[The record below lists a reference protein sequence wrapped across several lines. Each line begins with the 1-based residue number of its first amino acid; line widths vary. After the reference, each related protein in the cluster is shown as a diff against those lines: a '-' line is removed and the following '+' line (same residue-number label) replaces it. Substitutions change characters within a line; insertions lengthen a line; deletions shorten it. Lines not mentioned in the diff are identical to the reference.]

1 MFKLSK
7 FGEKF
12 SQESGIISLMK
23 DLGTALNENPELV
36 FMGGGNPARIP
47 EIEDFFH
54 QRLKQ
59 ITESESERFNLLSV
73 YQSPQGEV
81 QLRKEMANYL
91 GNRFGWEISEKNI
104 AFANGS
110 QSAFFT
116 IYNVLAG
123 EMSNGEI
130 KKIHFPLAP
139 EYVGYANAGL
149 SEAFFSSTKPD
160 IELIDDDMFKYHVNF
175 EQLTINDD
183 IAALSVSR
191 PTNPTG
197 NVLTDDEIK
206 QLDAIA
212 KQHHIPLVIDGAYGL
227 PFPNITFVDA
237 TPHWNENTIL
247 VLSLS
252 KLGLP
257 AVRTGIVIANEDF
270 IEQFTKVNTI
280 CNLATSS
287 TGPTLMLGIFD
298 NDDITGLT
306 ETVRHY
312 YRTKVAS
319 VTQEIRTAL
328 AGIPYRIH
336 VPEGAIFIWLWL
348 QDLPISSNE
357 LYQNLKAKG
366 VLVIPGEEFF
376 IGLDNWQHKSECI
389 RISYAQSPEK
399 ITAGIQI
406 IQQEL
411 QALYK
416 ING

>member
-12 SQESGIISLMK
+12 SQESGIVSLMD
-23 DLGTALNENPELV
+23 DLGTALNENPELI

-47 EIEDFFH
+47 EIEDYFH

-59 ITESESERFNLLSV
+59 ITESDDDRFNLLSV
-73 YQSPQGEV
+73 YQSPQGELK
-81 QLRKEMANYL
+81 LRKEMASYL
-91 GNRFGWEISEKNI
+91 SRRFNWQITEKNI

-116 IYNVLAG
+116 IYNILAG
-123 EMSNGEI
+123 EMPNGEN

-149 SEAFFSSTKPD
+149 SERFFSSTKPD
-160 IELIDDDMFKYHVNF
+160 IELIGDDMFKYHVNF
-175 EQLTINDD
+175 EQLNINEN

-197 NVLTDDEIK
+197 NVLTDEEIN

-212 KQHHIPLVIDGAYGL
+212 QQHNIPLIIDGAYGL
-227 PFPNITFVDA
+227 PFPNITFVEA
-237 TPHWNENTIL
+237 KPHWNDNTIL

-257 AVRTGIVIANEDF
+257 AVRTGIVIANEEF
-270 IEQFTKVNTI
+270 IGQFTRVNTI

-287 TGPTLMLGIFD
+287 TGPTLISGIF
-298 NDDITGLT
+298 NNNEITTLT

-312 YRTKVAS
+312 YRTKVDL
-319 VTQEIRTAL
+319 VTQELKQAL

-348 QDLPISSNE
+348 QDLPITSNE
-357 LYQNLKAKG
+357 LYQKLKSKG

-376 IGLDNWQHKSECI
+376 IGLDDWQHKKECI

-399 ITAGIQI
+399 ITAGINI
-406 IQQEL
+406 IQEEL
-411 QALYK
+411 KALYPF
-416 ING
+416 N

>member
-23 DLGTALNENPELV
+23 DLGSALNENPDLI

-47 EIEDFFH
+47 QIEDYFH

-59 ITESESERFNLLSV
+59 VAESENERFNLLSV
-73 YQSPQGEV
+73 YQSPQGEL
-81 QLRKEMANYL
+81 QLRKEMADYL
-91 GNRFGWEISEKNI
+91 GRRFEWQITEKNI

-116 IYNVLAG
+116 IYNLLAG
-123 EMSNGEI
+123 EMPDGEQ

-149 SEAFFSSTKPD
+149 SEAFFTSTKPD
-160 IELIDDDMFKYHVNF
+160 IELIGDDMFKYHVNF
-175 EQLTINDD
+175 EQLNVSEN

-206 QLDAIA
+206 QLDALA
-212 KQHHIPLVIDGAYGL
+212 KQNNIPLIIDGAYGL

-257 AVRTGIVIANEDF
+257 AVRTGIVIANEEF
-270 IEQFTKVNTI
+270 IDQFTKVNTI

-287 TGPTLMLGIFD
+287 TGPTLMSGTFN

-312 YRTKVAS
+312 YKTKVAS
-319 VTQEIRTAL
+319 VAQELKAAL
-328 AGIPYRIH
+328 AGIPFRIH

-348 QDLPISSNE
+348 QDLPITSNE
-357 LYQNLKAKG
+357 LYQKLKSKG

-389 RISYAQSPEK
+389 RISYAQPPEK
-399 ITAGIQI
+399 ITAGINI

-411 QALYK
+411 KALYQV
-416 ING
+416 G

>member
-12 SQESGIISLMK
+12 SQESGIVSLME
-23 DLGTALNENPELV
+23 DLGTALNENPDLI

-47 EIEDFFH
+47 EIEDYFH

-59 ITESESERFNLLSV
+59 VAESEDARFNLLSV
-73 YQSPQGEV
+73 YQSPQGEL
-81 QLRKEMANYL
+81 QLRKEMASYL
-91 GNRFGWEISEKNI
+91 SRRFHWKITEKNI

-116 IYNVLAG
+116 IYNLLAG
-123 EMSNGEI
+123 EMPNGEK

-149 SEAFFSSTKPD
+149 SDLFFSSTKPD
-160 IELIDDDMFKYHVNF
+160 IELIGDDMFKYHVNF
-175 EQLTINDD
+175 ERLKVNDN

-197 NVLTDDEIK
+197 NVLTDEEIN
-206 QLDAIA
+206 QLDALA
-212 KQHHIPLVIDGAYGL
+212 KQHNIPLIIDGAYGL
-227 PFPNITFVDA
+227 PFPNITFVEVK
-237 TPHWNENTIL
+237 PHWNDNTIL

-257 AVRTGIVIANEDF
+257 AVRTGIVIANEEF
-270 IEQFTKVNTI
+270 IEQFTRVNTI

-287 TGPTLMLGIFD
+287 TGPTLISGIFN
-298 NDDITGLT
+298 NDEITTLT
-306 ETVRHY
+306 QTVRHY
-312 YRTKVAS
+312 YQTKVEF
-319 VTQEIRTAL
+319 VTQAFKKAL
-328 AGIPYRIH
+328 TGIPYRIH

-348 QDLPISSNE
+348 QDLPITSNE
-357 LYQNLKAKG
+357 LYQKLKSKG

-376 IGLDNWQHKSECI
+376 IGLDDWQHKKECI

-399 ITAGIQI
+399 ITAGINI

-411 QALYK
+411 KALYQ
-416 ING
+416 IN

>member
-12 SQESGIISLMK
+12 SQESGIINLMK
-23 DLGTALNENPELV
+23 DLGSALNENPDLI

-47 EIEDFFH
+47 EIEDYFH

-59 ITESESERFNLLSV
+59 VTESENERFNLLSV
-73 YQSPQGEV
+73 YQSPQGEL
-81 QLRKEMANYL
+81 QLRKEMADYL
-91 GNRFGWEISEKNI
+91 SRRFGWQITEKNI

-116 IYNVLAG
+116 IYNLLAG
-123 EMSNGEI
+123 EMPDGEK

-139 EYVGYANAGL
+139 EYVGYDNAGL
-149 SEAFFSSTKPD
+149 SEAFFSSTKPE
-160 IELIDDDMFKYHVNF
+160 IELIGDDMFKYHVNF
-175 EQLTINDD
+175 DQLNINDD

-206 QLDAIA
+206 QLDALA
-212 KQHHIPLVIDGAYGL
+212 KQNNIPLIIDGAYGL

-257 AVRTGIVIANEDF
+257 AVRTGIVIANEEF
-270 IEQFTKVNTI
+270 IEQFTRVNTI
-280 CNLATSS
+280 CNLAPSS
-287 TGPTLMLGIFD
+287 TGPTLISGTFK
-298 NDDITGLT
+298 NDEVTALT

-319 VTQEIRTAL
+319 VAQELKSAL
-328 AGIPYRIH
+328 AGIPFRIH

-348 QDLPISSNE
+348 QDLPITSND
-357 LYQNLKAKG
+357 LYQKLKSKG

-376 IGLDNWQHKSECI
+376 IGLDNWQHKKECI
-389 RISYAQSPEK
+389 RISYAQPPEK
-399 ITAGIQI
+399 ITAGINI

-411 QALYK
+411 KVLYQV
-416 ING
+416 G

>member
-12 SQESGIISLMK
+12 SQESGIVSLMD
-23 DLGTALNENPELV
+23 DLGTALNENPELI

-47 EIEDFFH
+47 EIEDYFH
-54 QRLKQ
+54 QRLRQ
-59 ITESESERFNLLSV
+59 VTESEDARFNLLSV
-73 YQSPQGEV
+73 YQSPQGEL
-81 QLRKEMANYL
+81 QLRKEMASYL
-91 GNRFGWEISEKNI
+91 SRRFQWEITEKNI

-116 IYNVLAG
+116 IYNLLAG
-123 EMSNGEI
+123 EMPNGEQ

-149 SEAFFSSTKPD
+149 SDLFFSSTKPD
-160 IELIDDDMFKYHVNF
+160 IELIGDDMFKYHVNF
-175 EQLTINDD
+175 EQLDINEN

-197 NVLTDDEIK
+197 NVLTDEEIN
-206 QLDAIA
+206 QLDALA
-212 KQHHIPLVIDGAYGL
+212 QQHGIPLIIDGAYGL

-237 TPHWNENTIL
+237 KPHWNNNTIL

-257 AVRTGIVIANEDF
+257 AVRTGIVIANEEF
-270 IEQFTKVNTI
+270 IGQFTRVNTI

-287 TGPTLMLGIFD
+287 TGPTLISGIFN
-298 NDDITGLT
+298 NDEITSLT

-312 YRTKVAS
+312 YRTKVDF
-319 VTQEIRTAL
+319 VTQEFKQAL

-348 QDLPISSNE
+348 QNLPITSNE
-357 LYQNLKAKG
+357 LYQKLKSKG

-376 IGLDNWQHKSECI
+376 IGLDEWQHKKECI

-399 ITAGIQI
+399 ITAGIKI
-406 IQQEL
+406 IQEEL
-411 QALYK
+411 KALYQV
-416 ING
+416 N

>member
-12 SQESGIISLMK
+12 SQESGIVSLMD
-23 DLGTALNENPELV
+23 DLGTALNENPELI

-47 EIEDFFH
+47 EIEDYFH

-59 ITESESERFNLLSV
+59 ITESDDDRFNLLSV
-73 YQSPQGEV
+73 YQSPQGELK
-81 QLRKEMANYL
+81 LRKEMASYL
-91 GNRFGWEISEKNI
+91 SRRFNWQITEKNI

-116 IYNVLAG
+116 IYNILAG
-123 EMSNGEI
+123 EMPNGEN

-149 SEAFFSSTKPD
+149 SERFFSSTKPD
-160 IELIDDDMFKYHVNF
+160 IELIGDDMFKYHVNF
-175 EQLTINDD
+175 EQLNINEN

-197 NVLTDDEIK
+197 NVLTDEEIN
-206 QLDAIA
+206 QLDGIA
-212 KQHHIPLVIDGAYGL
+212 QQHNIPLIIDGAYGL
-227 PFPNITFVDA
+227 PFPNITFVEA
-237 TPHWNENTIL
+237 KPHWNDNTIL

-257 AVRTGIVIANEDF
+257 AVRTGIVIANEEF
-270 IEQFTKVNTI
+270 IGQFTRVNTI

-287 TGPTLMLGIFD
+287 TGPTLISGIF
-298 NDDITGLT
+298 NNNEITTLT

-312 YRTKVAS
+312 YRTKVDF
-319 VTQEIRTAL
+319 VTQELKQAL

-348 QDLPISSNE
+348 QDLPITSNE
-357 LYQNLKAKG
+357 LYQKLKSKG

-376 IGLDNWQHKSECI
+376 IGLDDWQHKKECI

-399 ITAGIQI
+399 ITAGINI
-406 IQQEL
+406 IQEEL
-411 QALYK
+411 KALYQVK
-416 ING
+416 

>member
-12 SQESGIISLMK
+12 SQESGIVSLME
-23 DLGTALNENPELV
+23 DLGTALNENPDLI

-47 EIEDFFH
+47 EIEDYFH

-59 ITESESERFNLLSV
+59 VAESEDARFNLLSV
-73 YQSPQGEV
+73 YQSPQGEL
-81 QLRKEMANYL
+81 QLRKEMASYL
-91 GNRFGWEISEKNI
+91 SCRFHWKITEKNI

-116 IYNVLAG
+116 IYNLLAG
-123 EMSNGEI
+123 EMRNGEK

-149 SEAFFSSTKPD
+149 SDLFFSSTKPD
-160 IELIDDDMFKYHVNF
+160 IELIGDDMFKYHVNF
-175 EQLTINDD
+175 ERLKVNDN

-197 NVLTDDEIK
+197 NVLTDEEIN
-206 QLDAIA
+206 QLDALA
-212 KQHHIPLVIDGAYGL
+212 KQHNIPLIIDGAYGL
-227 PFPNITFVDA
+227 PFPNITFVEA
-237 TPHWNENTIL
+237 KPHWNDNTIL

-257 AVRTGIVIANEDF
+257 AVRTGIVIANEEF
-270 IEQFTKVNTI
+270 IEQFTRVNTI

-287 TGPTLMLGIFD
+287 TGPTLISGIFN
-298 NDDITGLT
+298 NDEITTLT
-306 ETVRHY
+306 QTVRHY
-312 YRTKVAS
+312 YQTKVEF
-319 VTQEIRTAL
+319 VTQAFKKAL
-328 AGIPYRIH
+328 TGIPYRIH

-348 QDLPISSNE
+348 QDLPITSNE
-357 LYQNLKAKG
+357 LYQKLKSKG

-376 IGLDNWQHKSECI
+376 IGLDEWQHKKECI

-399 ITAGIQI
+399 ITAGINI

-411 QALYK
+411 KALYQVE
-416 ING
+416 

>member
-12 SQESGIISLMK
+12 SQESGIVSLME
-23 DLGTALNENPELV
+23 DLGTALNENPDLI

-47 EIEDFFH
+47 EIEDYFH
-54 QRLKQ
+54 QRLKH
-59 ITESESERFNLLSV
+59 ITESNDDRFNLLSV
-73 YQSPQGEV
+73 YQSPQGEL
-81 QLRKEMANYL
+81 QLRKEMASYL
-91 GNRFGWEISEKNI
+91 SRRFQWEITEKNI
-104 AFANGS
+104 TFANGS

-116 IYNVLAG
+116 IYNLLAG
-123 EMSNGEI
+123 EMPNGEK

-149 SEAFFSSTKPD
+149 SDLFFSSTKPD
-160 IELIDDDMFKYHVNF
+160 IELIGDDMFKYHVNF
-175 EQLTINDD
+175 EQLKVNDN

-197 NVLTDDEIK
+197 NVLTDEEIN
-206 QLDAIA
+206 QLDALA
-212 KQHHIPLVIDGAYGL
+212 KQHNIPLIIDGAYGL
-227 PFPNITFVDA
+227 PFPNITFVEVK
-237 TPHWNENTIL
+237 PHWNDNTIL

-257 AVRTGIVIANEDF
+257 AVRTGIVIANEEF
-270 IEQFTKVNTI
+270 IEQFTRVNTI

-287 TGPTLMLGIFD
+287 TGPTLISGIFN
-298 NDDITGLT
+298 NDEITTLT
-306 ETVRHY
+306 QTVRHY
-312 YRTKVAS
+312 YQTKVEF
-319 VTQEIRTAL
+319 VTQAFKKAL
-328 AGIPYRIH
+328 TGIPYRIH

-348 QDLPISSNE
+348 QDLPITSNE
-357 LYQNLKAKG
+357 LYQKLKSKG

-376 IGLDNWQHKSECI
+376 IGLDEWQHKKECI

-399 ITAGIQI
+399 ITAGINI

-411 QALYK
+411 KALYQVE
-416 ING
+416 